1 EQKLIQSNHSTH
13 TKWIDIVCD
22 KEKMIVGR
30 WIVVLCVCS
39 LSGCLITEE
48 GCTSLASALSSNPSH
63 LRELDLSYNHPGDSG
78 INWKHFLCP
87 SLTSFL
93 FHVP

>member
-1 EQKLIQSNHSTH
+1 M
-13 TKWIDIVCD
+13 DRCYCD
-22 KEKMIVGR
+22 KEKMIVDR

-63 LRELDLSYNHPGDSG
+63 LRELDLRYNHPG
-78 INWKHFLCP
+78 KCP
-87 SLTSFL
+87 GCPMASPAMRSAGG
-93 FHVP
+93 